1 MDTLEEWRPVVNGVL
16 YSLQFRE
23 QLDNELA
30 AHMAQRLIREPL
42 AGLTAE
48 QQHEALTA
56 AVETGIELTRRHPE
70 HPEDEVRR
78 FLVDVLA
85 EMDALR
91 PWPEPPFEQIRLYR
105 WADYSDEPV
114 LIARLRISSAKTE
127 HLVGVVLGNLSD
139 IAKDGAFLRL
149 KSGTVI
155 ALVARWWPD
164 SNNVAVL
171 TQGPCENP
179 AAVVQEL
186 IESTELDTNRVEEI
200 A

>member
-1 MDTLEEWRPVVNGVL
+1 MDTVEEWRPVVNGVL
-16 YSLQFRE
+16 YGLQFRE

-30 AHMAQRLIREPL
+30 AHMAQHFIREPL
-42 AGLTAE
+42 AGLSAE
-48 QQHEALTA
+48 QQYAALTT
-56 AVETGIELTRRHPE
+56 AVETGIELTRMQPG

-78 FLVDVLA
+78 FLSDVLA

-91 PWPEPPFEQIRLYR
+91 PWPEPSFERIRLYR
-105 WADYSDEPV
+105 WADYSDDPV
-114 LIARLRISSAKTE
+114 LIARLRVSSAKTE
-127 HLVGVVLGNLSD
+127 NLVDVVLATLSD
-139 IAKDGAFLRL
+139 IGKDGAFLRL
-149 KSGTVI
+149 KSGTAV

-179 AAVVQEL
+179 GAVIREL
-186 IESTELDTNRVEEI
+186 IESTELEADHIEQL